1 MVQFTKL
8 RLSGFKSF
16 VDHTDLEIGPG
27 LNGVIGPNGC
37 GKSNLV
43 EALRWAMGENSPKRM
58 RSSEMNDVIFNG
70 TTNRPARNMA
80 EVTLYLDNTD
90 RTAPAEINDSDTLE
104 VSRKIERDMG
114 STYRVNGKVV
124 RLRDVQLLFADSSI
138 GAHSPALVSQGR
150 VSDIINAKPVQRRQI
165 LEEAAGVSGLHV
177 RRHEAELKL
186 RAAETN
192 LTRVDDVLSQM
203 NGQLDALKKQA
214 RQASRYRNLSDHI
227 QKAEATSLYL
237 RRNVAMTAV
246 DAAKAA
252 LDKAE
257 NLVREKTLTV
267 TELTTVQ
274 TGESAK
280 LPDLR
285 KKESEQAAALQ
296 RLRLAHSSLE
306 AEERK
311 ITEEQERTR
320 QILTQ
325 VVSDIEHEARQK
337 AEAAQTVET
346 HRFEI
351 AEIVENEAAH
361 ETTLADLRD
370 KTAQTEAVVSELDGE
385 LTQSTEKAAGDDA
398 HRRTLERQK
407 QTLEHRLEQIT
418 RRIDAIT
425 RERDELTE
433 ASGIIAEIA
442 EIEPQ
447 ITAADETVALART
460 DLESREVAKAQAE
473 SAFGAAQENQRAADR
488 AHNALTAERD
498 AIARLLRQQDDSEF
512 SPIIDTLNVNG
523 GFEKALAVA
532 LGDDL
537 WAALDSGAPTFWRN
551 IPEDAHNVLP
561 ALPGEAEPLSKF
573 VKAPPELARALSQI
587 GVVETAEQAES
598 LIYKLFPGQCIVT
611 HEGGAWRWDG
621 FTIRPEATPAS
632 AIRLEQKNR
641 VADLTVS
648 IADSAQTLSVTQ
660 TALDDARQSRS
671 TAESAVA
678 KARLA
683 LKMAEQNLGELRDR
697 HGRLT
702 REATSVTNKLSNL
715 SATLEAQ
722 NEEKSSVEGALTTAN
737 AEIGELPDGTALRT
751 RIDEI
756 RVSLNEQRGI
766 LSEQRGN
773 LGQLTRDTETRKR
786 RKGELEHNIES
797 WLQRVSRNEARI
809 DELTERR
816 IQEEQTLDRL
826 AHRPDEI
833 AREKQSLL
841 DFISEADKTRSEAAH
856 LLAAAENLVA
866 EVGRNL
872 KDAEAELADEREA
885 RAHAQAAV
893 TAAETALSGIEQ
905 QIQEKFS
912 STIAEALAKF
922 EINPET
928 DEMPDIETIATKLER
943 LVRERENM
951 GPVNLVA
958 EAEAEQLGTEM
969 TKMQTERNDLVEAIE
984 RLRQGISKLNREARE
999 RLTTAFDVVNT
1010 KFQDLFTRL
1019 FTGGKAHLQLIE
1031 AEDPLEAGLEI
1042 FAQPPGKKLQVL
1054 SLLSGGEQTLTSIA
1068 LIFAMFLTNPS
1079 PICVLDEIDAP
1090 LDESNVD
1097 RVCSLLEDLVNM
1109 TSTRFIV
1116 ITHHRMTMARMDRLY
1131 GVTMSEKGISQLVS
1145 VDLRQQD
1152 LNLEVAA

>member
-8 RLSGFKSF
+8 KLSGFKSF
-16 VDHTDLEIGPG
+16 VDHTEIEIGQG
-27 LNGVIGPNGC
+27 LTGVIGPNGC

-70 TTNRPARNMA
+70 TTNRPARNNA
-80 EVTLYLDNTD
+80 EVTIFLDNAD
-90 RTAPAEINDSDTLE
+90 RTAPAEINDSDQLE
-104 VSRKIERDMG
+104 VSRKIERDIG
-114 STYRVNGKVV
+114 STYKVNGKIV
-124 RLRDVQLLFADSSI
+124 RMRDVQLLFADSSI

-150 VSDIINAKPVQRRQI
+150 VADIINAKPTQRRQI

-192 LTRVDDVLSQM
+192 LTRVDDVLAQM
-203 NGQLDALKKQA
+203 NAQLEALKKQS

-227 QKAEATSLYL
+227 QRADATVLYL
-237 RRNVAMTAV
+237 RRTSAVTAV
-246 DAAKAA
+246 ETAKAA
-252 LDKAE
+252 LNQAE
-257 NLVREKTLTV
+257 ALVRDKTSTV
-267 TELTTVQ
+267 TELTTQQ
-274 TGESAK
+274 TDESAK

-285 KKESEQAAALQ
+285 KQEAEAAAALQ

-320 QILTQ
+320 EILDQI
-325 VVSDIEHEARQK
+325 VSDIDHETAQK
-337 AEAAQTVET
+337 VEAASTIET
-346 HRFEI
+346 QRFETAEI
-351 AEIVENEAAH
+351 AE
-361 ETTLADLRD
+361 ADALYDSDHARMTEKVSATD
-370 KTAQTEAVVSELDGE
+370 ASVSTMDQELTEA
-385 LTQSTEKAAGDDA
+385 TRKAAADEA
-398 HRRTLERQK
+398 HRKTLERQ
-407 QTLEHRLEQIT
+407 QQSLTQRLENVS
-418 RRIDAIT
+418 RRISNL
-425 RERDELTE
+425 EQEKEELAAET
-433 ASGIIAEIA
+433 GIIDEIKILEENVAEFDDVVTSARADLERCEEAKTSADNDFNIA
-442 EIEPQ
+442 LETQ
-447 ITAADETVALART
+447 RTAEKAHQALA
-460 DLESREVAKAQAE
+460 
-473 SAFGAAQENQRAADR
+473 
-488 AHNALTAERD
+488 AERD
-498 AIARLLRQQDDSEF
+498 AIARLLAKQDDHEYA
-512 SPIIDTLNVNG
+512 PIIDTLNVNG

-537 WAALDSGAPTFWRN
+537 WAALDTHAPTFWRA

-573 VKAPPELARALSQI
+573 VKAPPELSRALSQI
-587 GVVETAEQAES
+587 GVVATAAEAEA

-621 FTIRPEATPAS
+621 FTIKPEATPAS
-632 AIRLEQKNR
+632 AVRLEQKNR
-641 VADLTVS
+641 LSELASSLSATTDALMAADLV
-648 IADSAQTLSVTQ
+648 LE
-660 TALDDARQSRS
+660 TAREKRT
-671 TAESAVA
+671 TAENAVA
-678 KARLA
+678 KARLT
-683 LKMAEQNLGELRDR
+683 LKMAEQNQSSLRDR
-697 HGRLT
+697 LGRLT
-702 REATSVTNKLSNL
+702 REAADITSKLANL
-715 SATLEAQ
+715 TATLEAHTT
-722 NEEKSSVEGALTTAN
+722 EKTEVDTNLAAVAG
-737 AEIGELPDGTALRT
+737 EIGTLPDGTELRL
-751 RIDEI
+751 RIDTMRESI
-756 RVSLNEQRGI
+756 DGKRRE
-766 LSEQRGN
+766 LSEHKTALSQLVRDADQR
-773 LGQLTRDTETRKR
+773 RR
-786 RKGELEHNIES
+786 RKAELEREIEN
-797 WLQRVSRNEARI
+797 WTQRIARNDARVA
-809 DELTERR
+809 ELTERR
-816 IQEEQTLDRL
+816 IEEEQTLERL

-841 DFISEADKTRSEAAH
+841 DFIAEADKTRADAAH

-866 EVGRNL
+866 EVGRSL
-872 KDAEAELADEREA
+872 KEAESDLADARES

-893 TAAETALSGIEQ
+893 TAAETALNGIETQ
-905 QIQEKFS
+905 VQEKFS

-928 DEMPDIETIATKLER
+928 DEMPDLETITTKLER
-943 LVRERENM
+943 LIRERENM

-958 EAEAEQLGTEM
+958 EAEAEALGVEM
-969 TKMQTERNDLVEAIE
+969 TKMQTERNDLVEAID

-999 RLTTAFDVVNT
+999 RLMTAFDTVNT

-1019 FTGGKAHLQLIE
+1019 FNGGKAHLQMIE
-1031 AEDPLEAGLEI
+1031 ADDPLEAGLEI

-1097 RVCSLLEDLVNM
+1097 RVCSLLEDLVKM

-1145 VDLRQQD
+1145 VDLRQHD
-1152 LNLEVAA
+1152 LKLEAAA

>member
-8 RLSGFKSF
+8 KLSGFKSF

-27 LNGVIGPNGC
+27 LTGVIGPNGC

-70 TTNRPARNMA
+70 TTSRPARNMA
-80 EVTLYLDNTD
+80 EVTIYLDNAD
-90 RTAPAEINDSDTLE
+90 RTAPAEINDADALE
-104 VSRKIERDMG
+104 VSRKIERDIG
-114 STYRVNGKVV
+114 STYRVNGKIV
-124 RLRDVQLLFADSSI
+124 RMRDVQLLFADSSI

-150 VSDIINAKPVQRRQI
+150 VSDIINAKPTQRRQI

-192 LTRVDDVLSQM
+192 LTRVDDVLAQM
-203 NGQLDALKKQA
+203 NGQLETLKKQA
-214 RQASRYRNLSDHI
+214 RQANRYRNLSDHI

-237 RRNVAMTAV
+237 RGAIAMTAV
-246 DAAKAA
+246 STAKET
-252 LDKAE
+252 LDQAE
-257 NLVREKTLTV
+257 ALVREKTLSV
-267 TELTTVQ
+267 TEQTTLQ
-274 TGESAK
+274 TEESAK

-285 KKESEQAAALQ
+285 KKESEAAAGLQ

-325 VVSDIEHEARQK
+325 VISDLEHEARQK
-337 AEAAQTVET
+337 AESAKTIEN

-351 AEIVENEAAH
+351 AEIVESEAAH
-361 ETTLADLRD
+361 ESDLAALQE
-370 KTAQTEAVVSELDGE
+370 KTAETEKAVAALDDE
-385 LTQSTEKAAGDDA
+385 LTQATEKNASDEA
-398 HRRTLERQK
+398 HRKNLERQK
-407 QTLEHRLEQIT
+407 QTLENRLEQIT
-418 RRIDAIT
+418 RRIDNIA
-425 RERDELTE
+425 REKNELTE
-433 ASGIIAEIA
+433 TSGIIAEIA

-447 ITAADETVALART
+447 VAGADEAVIAARA
-460 DLESREVAKAQAE
+460 DLETREATKAEVEKTVTQMQETQRDAE
-473 SAFGAAQENQRAADR
+473 K

-498 AIARLLRQQDDSEF
+498 AISRLLKQQDDGDY
-512 SPIIDTLNVNG
+512 SPIIDVLNVNG

-587 GVVETAEQAES
+587 GVVATAEQAES

-632 AIRLEQKNR
+632 AVRLEQKNR
-641 VADLTVS
+641 VADLTLA
-648 IADSAQTLSVTQ
+648 ITETAETLAAAQ
-660 TALDDARQSRS
+660 ARLDESRHQRAA
-671 TAESAVA
+671 AESAVA
-678 KARLA
+678 KARIA
-683 LKMAEQNLGELRDR
+683 LKMADQNLSERRDR
-697 HGRLT
+697 HARLT
-702 REATSVTNKLSNL
+702 REATAITTKLSNL
-715 SATLEAQ
+715 TATLDAQ
-722 NEEKSSVEGALTTAN
+722 TEEKTGVETSLSAATA
-737 AEIGELPDGTALRT
+737 EFESLPDGTALRA

-756 RVSLNEQRGI
+756 RNLLTGQRGT
-766 LSEQRGN
+766 LAEYRGK
-773 LGQLTRDTETRKR
+773 LGQMTRDTETRKR
-786 RKGELEHNIES
+786 RKVELDHNIES
-797 WLQRVSRNEARI
+797 WGQRIARNETRI
-809 DELTERR
+809 GELTERR
-816 IQEEQTLDRL
+816 IQEEQTLERL
-826 AHRPDEI
+826 AHRPDEV
-833 AREKQSLL
+833 AKEKQSLL
-841 DFISEADKTRSEAAH
+841 DFIAEADKTRADAAH
-856 LLAAAENLVA
+856 LLIEAEGLVT
-866 EVGRNL
+866 EIGRTL
-872 KDAEAELADEREA
+872 KTAEADLADAREA

-893 TAAETALSGIEQ
+893 TAADTALSGIETQ
-905 QIQEKFS
+905 VQEKFS
-912 STIAEALAKF
+912 ATIAEALVRF

-928 DEMPDIETIATKLER
+928 DEMPDLETITAKLDR
-943 LVRERENM
+943 LIRERENM

-969 TKMQTERNDLVEAIE
+969 TKMETERNDLIEAID

-999 RLTTAFDVVNT
+999 RLMTAFDTVNT

-1019 FTGGKAHLQLIE
+1019 FNGGKAHLQMVE

-1097 RVCSLLEDLVNM
+1097 RVCGLLEDLVKM

-1152 LNLEVAA
+1152 LNLEIAA